1 MNFPLFKQS
10 KQRRNRF
17 SRLYNLPISLVGIV
31 PFALHIFA
39 TICLI
44 EYFFVPRD
52 RTITQNAVTPPSIT
66 SDRVFLRLDNYLDD
80 FNVPQESDRN
90 SIKDLNNFLQQLK
103 SNVPELTEI
112 IIQNKN
118 GSIVTQVND
127 GGKSQADLDLY
138 SQLLKSDRSLVERKI
153 VRQIPIDD
161 SRDWL
166 VVLGMQTSVSTA
178 NNAGNLNQFRLQ
190 YLSYLLPTTIL
201 GIVACIWL
209 ERSLNSAKATK
220 PNRDLVSNN
229 DREGNSEIAASIAL
243 SQLHRELKSAIP
255 RTDSA
260 GLDSLEAVA
269 VAKQRRTLERADN
282 APRWRGSPEPAPAH
296 DRIPRSKEQLNNY
309 VKSSL
314 VADMSHDLRSPLN
327 AILGFTQ
334 IMQQESTIERSQ
346 RENLAI
352 INSSG
357 ERLLLII
364 NELVDLSKIEVGRFS
379 LEHHN
384 FDFHRWLNNLE
395 QILNQNCEQ
404 LKFLLIKEPNVPQ
417 YIRLDESRLRQILN
431 NLIEYCWRSSES
443 KSQIKLKI
451 SATSTLLDLVTSPY
465 YYNLCFEIENS
476 SLLISDEELAGLFNP
491 SVRARQQWQSFIGSS
506 LSLPI
511 SHKLAQLMGG
521 DISVIRPEGSGTVFR
536 LNIRAQSAIESDLP
550 FEPPTLRK
558 VISLESE
565 QPDYRI
571 LVVDDSKTNRK
582 IMVHLLE
589 KVGFQVSEAV
599 NGREAVEVWLR
610 WQPHMIWMDLKMPV
624 MNGYEAT
631 ERIKSGSSIQSP
643 KIVALTAS
651 TLEEERSLFSASK
664 YDDFVGK
671 PFSENIIFDKIA
683 QHLGVR
689 YIYDTTQPEKAQF
702 QSTADIEVMPPQW
715 LAQAEQAA
723 ASLDADLLNTLLEQ
737 IPTEHSDLKQVLQK
751 QVDNFDFEKIMNSI
765 EQSQTNR

>member
-90 SIKDLNNFLQQLK
+90 SIKDLNNFLQQLR
-103 SNVPELTEI
+103 SDVPELTEI

-118 GSIVTQVND
+118 GSIVTQVGD
-127 GGKSQADLDLY
+127 GGRSQADLDLY
-138 SQLLKSDRSLVERKI
+138 SQFVKSDRSLVERKI

-178 NNAGNLNQFRLQ
+178 NNASNLNQLRLQ

-209 ERSLNSAKATK
+209 ERSLNSARATK

-243 SQLHRELKSAIP
+243 SQLHRELKS
-255 RTDSA
+255 
-260 GLDSLEAVA
+260 
-269 VAKQRRTLERADN
+269 
-282 APRWRGSPEPAPAH
+282 
-296 DRIPRSKEQLNNY
+296 KEQLNNY

-327 AILGFTQ
+327 AILGFAQ

>member
-90 SIKDLNNFLQQLK
+90 SIKDLNNFLQQLR
-103 SNVPELTEI
+103 SDVPELTEI

-118 GSIVTQVND
+118 GSIVTQVGD
-127 GGKSQADLDLY
+127 GGRSQADLDLY
-138 SQLLKSDRSLVERKI
+138 SQFVKSDRSLVERKI

-178 NNAGNLNQFRLQ
+178 NNASNLNQLRLQ

-209 ERSLNSAKATK
+209 ERSLNSARATK

-243 SQLHRELKSAIP
+243 SQLHRELKS
-255 RTDSA
+255 
-260 GLDSLEAVA
+260 
-269 VAKQRRTLERADN
+269 
-282 APRWRGSPEPAPAH
+282 
-296 DRIPRSKEQLNNY
+296 KEQLNNY

-327 AILGFTQ
+327 AILGFAQ

-443 KSQIKLKI
+443 NSQIKLKI

>member
-1 MNFPLFKQS
+1 MNFPLFKHS

-66 SDRVFLRLDNYLDD
+66 SARVFSRLDNYLDD

-90 SIKDLNNFLQQLK
+90 SIKDLNNFLQQLR
-103 SNVPELTEI
+103 SDVPELTEI

-118 GSIVTQVND
+118 GSIVTQVDD

-138 SQLLKSDRSLVERKI
+138 SQFLKSDRSLVERKI

-166 VVLGMQTSVSTA
+166 VVLGMQTSVSTV
-178 NNAGNLNQFRLQ
+178 NNAGNLNQLRLQ

-209 ERSLNSAKATK
+209 ERSLNSARATK

-243 SQLHRELKSAIP
+243 SQLHRELKS
-255 RTDSA
+255 
-260 GLDSLEAVA
+260 
-269 VAKQRRTLERADN
+269 
-282 APRWRGSPEPAPAH
+282 
-296 DRIPRSKEQLNNY
+296 KEQLNNY

-314 VADMSHDLRSPLN
+314 VADMSHELRSPLN
-327 AILGFTQ
+327 AILGFAQ

-491 SVRARQQWQSFIGSS
+491 SVRARPQWQSFIGSS